1 MSEQNF
7 ENELSIIK
15 KKNFLKILNNSF
27 EKPLDK
33 DATHTSI
40 GNGEYGGKWF
50 VADENLKHFYSKIGD
65 AMFDDNMELNIVERH
80 KEVSPILIDLDIRYT
95 DDVQNRQFD
104 FNFIKKFIGYY
115 IKLIKESY
123 KNLPN
128 LCEEWDELLDFHVLL
143 KDDIVKT
150 GDKIKDGIHI
160 VMPNF
165 ITNPNIQY
173 WFRNELISQKQP
185 YRNELSEMFKN
196 IKNKNPLSEV
206 IDESVIYS
214 NGWQLYGCCKP
225 NNIPYKLKHIY
236 GIKKVDKIEE
246 DDLVFD
252 EEKKLVFREKKF
264 KDEIKNKKKL
274 IKKYSIRYNKKFK
287 NDENNEEIY
296 KKLILNDENLK
307 MINDLKSKEE
317 YIKVKMQKITNTQ
330 KKSKPNHISKHKIYN
345 KPGDDNHLNYIKS
358 LVKILSATRA
368 DNYQDWWSVGVCLH
382 NIDDRL
388 KEDWIEFS
396 KKSLKYKD
404 GECETMW
411 EYLPSGNKDRELLFP
426 SLIRWVKQDSYQ
438 DYMNLYNKLNKDVGE
453 GDLTKKLV
461 ASLSL
466 TESDIADVIYKYYN
480 GLGLDEELK
489 FICLNL
495 GKGMF
500 AQYRQD
506 LHRWEEEDETNAGA
520 FLRTTFSGEILDLYN
535 VKFRASVSEKITK
548 ATLEKN
554 DEEVE
559 RLEERKKKI
568 EKMVHTLKLTA
579 KKNTLLKECNHKF
592 LMKNAVNYFDQ
603 QEELIGFT
611 NGVYDLRENKFRKG
625 YPSDWITKSTNIEYN
640 DFTYDSPEIIQLQS
654 IINKILPIE
663 DVREYFLAILSSC
676 LSGKKWQEK
685 FYVLTGSGANGK
697 SVLNNLIKNAFGKY
711 FQSMNVAALCS
722 KRGDAAAANPELANI
737 KGKRIITF
745 SEPAKDEIVNTGKLK
760 EWTGG
765 DAIAT
770 RELYKGPIEFTPQ
783 ATFFLLCND
792 IPAFPS
798 EDDGTWRRVRII
810 DFPSKFKDEHEF
822 TNKKYEFLRDYDVDA
837 KLLQL
842 TDAFMWL
849 LIQKY
854 AKFKESMSCGGIK
867 EPDEVIA
874 STSKQRKK
882 NNPIQQYVDSRIEV
896 VNDKKQGITITQM
909 KNDLLSYFRS
919 DGYQDKNIPKREEI
933 KEKFNIIYPLIIKSA
948 LNLDIEPDGSKTK
961 WTRIKFKAKE
971 EENSNSDQDNNNSII
986 NKIKNKKYN
995 SDSDSDSD

>member
-1 MSEQNF
+1 MSEQTF

-27 EKPLDK
+27 EKPTDK

-40 GNGEYGGKWF
+40 GSGEYGGKWF
-50 VADENLKHFYSKIGD
+50 VADQNLKYFYKNIGD
-65 AMFDDNMELNIVERH
+65 AIFDDNIELNIVERH
-80 KEVSPILIDLDIRYT
+80 KERSPILIDLDIRYT
-95 DDVQNRQFD
+95 DDVQTRQFD
-104 FNFIKKFIGYY
+104 FNFIKKFISYY
-115 IKLIKESY
+115 ITLIKESY
-123 KNLPN
+123 KDLPN

-165 ITNPNIQY
+165 ITEPNIQY

-236 GIKKVDKIEE
+236 GIKKVDKIQ
-246 DDLVFD
+246 DDDFIFD
-252 EEKKLVFREKKF
+252 EEKKLVFREKDF

-274 IKKYSIRYNKKFK
+274 IRTYSIRYNKKFK
-287 NDENNEEIY
+287 NDENNEEIF
-296 KKLILNDENLK
+296 KKLILNNKNIK
-307 MINDLKSKEE
+307 MVNDLKSKEE
-317 YIKVKMQKITNTQ
+317 YIKTKMMKISNSQ

-345 KPGDDNHLNYIKS
+345 KPGDDNHLDYIKN
-358 LVKILSATRA
+358 LITLLSPQRA
-368 DNYQDWWSVGVCLH
+368 DSYNDWWSVGVCLH

-388 KEDWIEFS
+388 KEDWINFS
-396 KKSLKYKD
+396 KKSPKYKD
-404 GECETMW
+404 GECEQMW
-411 EYLPSGNKDRELLFP
+411 DYLPSGNKEKELLFP
-426 SLIRWVKQDSYQ
+426 SLIRWVKNDNIDEYN
-438 DYMNLYNKLNKDVGE
+438 NLYNKLNKDVNCE
-453 GDLTKKLV
+453 GDLSKKIIS
-461 ASLSL
+461 SLSL
-466 TESDIADVIYKYYN
+466 TESDIADVIYKYFN

-489 FICLNL
+489 YICLNL

-500 AQYRQD
+500 AQFRQD

-520 FLRTTFSGEILDLYN
+520 FLRNTFSNEILDLYN
-535 VKFRASVSEKITK
+535 VKFRASVSDKITK
-548 ATLEKN
+548 ATLEQN
-554 DEEVE
+554 DEEIE

-568 EKMVHTLKLTA
+568 DKMVHCLKITA
-579 KKNTLLKECNHKF
+579 KKNTLLKECNHRF
-592 LMKNAVNYFDQ
+592 LMKNAVNNFDK

-611 NGVYDLRENKFRKG
+611 NGVYDLKENLFRKG
-625 YPSDWITKSTNIEYN
+625 CPSDWITKSTNIEYN
-640 DFTYDSPEIIQLQS
+640 EFTMDSPEIIQLQS
-654 IINKILPIE
+654 IINKILPIK
-663 DVREYFLAILSSC
+663 DVREYFLTILSSC

-697 SVLNNLIKNAFGKY
+697 SVLNNFIKNCFGKY

-765 DAIAT
+765 DAISCRA
-770 RELYKGPIEFTPQ
+770 LFQGPIEFTPQ

-810 DFPSKFKDEHEF
+810 DFPSKFKEEHEF
-822 TNKKYEFLRDYDVDA
+822 TNKKYEFLRDCDVDS
-837 KLLQL
+837 KLAGL

-849 LIQKY
+849 LIQY
-854 AKFKESMSCGGIK
+854 YTKFKDSMSNGGIK
-867 EPDEVIA
+867 EPKEVIA

-882 NNPIQQYVDSRIEV
+882 NNPVQQYVENRIEV
-896 VNDKKQGITITQM
+896 VNDRKVGITITQM
-909 KNDLLSYFRS
+909 KNDLLAYFRS
-919 DGYQDKNIPKREEI
+919 DGYHDKNIPKREEI
-933 KEKFNIIYPLIIKSA
+933 KEKFNIIYPNIIKTA
-948 LNLDIEPDGSKTK
+948 LGLDIELDTSKIK
-961 WTRIKFKAKE
+961 WNRIKFKAKE
-971 EENSNSDQDNNNSII
+971 DENSNSERDCIKSTINN
-986 NKIKNKKYN
+986 KNNN